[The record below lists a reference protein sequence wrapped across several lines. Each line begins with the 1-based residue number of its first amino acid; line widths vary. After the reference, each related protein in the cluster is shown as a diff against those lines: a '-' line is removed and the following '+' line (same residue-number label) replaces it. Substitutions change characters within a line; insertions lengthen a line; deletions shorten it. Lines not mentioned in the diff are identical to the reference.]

1 MQRVL
6 LIVGLIALTAAALLT
21 AGSVFLRGAP
31 KVEVLPLD
39 PEVLSWQATLL
50 KPTTSPAAASATKV
64 SAIGWVSIA
73 TLQQG
78 LDGYDGASDTGMDFY
93 LPNANSCQAPSL
105 SARAGNKAAML
116 LRFDLTRLPAR
127 VVGLGQDALIRQ
139 ATLSFYVV
147 QGRSDTRLSLFLPLR
162 DWDPCATTWN
172 VPWSKPGADGSQD
185 RAMEPLREW
194 TTVKSQGW
202 IDVDITPQVQE
213 WLRDPDHNYGL
224 LLKSFEER
232 WPSNEIIFSSDHP
245 AASSRPKLTIK
256 YEVVPPRPSPTP
268 TLMATP
274 TVEPTA
280 TATPEPTAT
289 PLQPLGPRVI
299 ELRWHERMNTGNA
312 YPVTVVFRPE
322 GPPAAL
328 PPGVGSYWF
337 TVAAHLTAP
346 SFEVDAVSAEE
357 QVLEGANGALT
368 WTWTVRPR
376 AAGSQILSFDLL
388 FLRAL
393 ALGTGSE
400 PGMWYCTR
408 TAAVG
413 RTYATWAQ
421 VNRVRNELALFGM
434 FCVILWYAWR
444 RLKREK

>member
-1 MQRVL
+1 
-6 LIVGLIALTAAALLT
+6 
-21 AGSVFLRGAP
+21 VFLRGAP
-31 KVEVLPLD
+31 KLEVLPLD
-39 PEVLSWQATLL
+39 PEVLSWQATLPR
-50 KPTTSPAAASATKV
+50 PTTSTAAASATNV
-64 SAIGWVSIA
+64 PAIGWVSIA

-93 LPNANSCQAPSL
+93 QPDVNLCRAASL

-147 QGRSDTRLSLFLPLR
+147 QGRSDTRLSLFLPLC

-172 VPWSKPGADGSQD
+172 VPWQKPGADGSQD
-185 RAMEPLREW
+185 RSMEPLREW

-224 LLKSFEER
+224 LLKCFEDR

-268 TLMATP
+268 TLTATP
-274 TVEPTA
+274 SVEPTA
-280 TATPEPTAT
+280 TPTPGPTAT

-299 ELRWHERMNTGNA
+299 ELRWYERMNIGNA
-312 YPVTVVFRPE
+312 YPVTVVFRPAE
-322 GPPAAL
+322 PSAAL

-346 SFEVDAVSAEE
+346 SFEVDAASAEE
-357 QVLEGANGALT
+357 QVLEDANGVLT

-376 AAGSQILSFDLL
+376 AAGSQVLSFDLR
-388 FLRAL
+388 FLRAP

-408 TAAVG
+408 AVAVG
-413 RTYATWAQ
+413 RPYATWAQ
-421 VNRVRNELALFGM
+421 VNRARNELALFGM